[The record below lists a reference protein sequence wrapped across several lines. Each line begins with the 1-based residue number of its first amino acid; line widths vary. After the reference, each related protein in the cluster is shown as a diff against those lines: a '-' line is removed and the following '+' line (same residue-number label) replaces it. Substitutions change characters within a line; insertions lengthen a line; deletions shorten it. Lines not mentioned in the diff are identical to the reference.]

1 MKIPVLIVIFFLQER
16 EFKEALEAYNEK
28 NKEKAMYISKLVE
41 VKHSVSIFLYFLFI
55 TIIVFWFFSGVKS
68 VQLVTESEKLRMTKL
83 DELSKGIDV
92 SLR

>member
-1 MKIPVLIVIFFLQER
+1 MKIPVLIVIFFVQER

-55 TIIVFWFFSGVKS
+55 TIIVFWIFSGVKS